1 VIWCVVVVI
10 VVIVVVIVVGVGVGF
25 DRIFIIAVD
34 GVVLMMFCCRGCQV
48 ESLAA
53 AEKVIKGKDVL
64 EGHMKSAVQEANIE
78 ISRNTESIVA
88 KDKLL
93 NDNAEYIEILEKRL
107 ERNKQATE
115 KIVGELKCS
124 ILEQDET
131 IHSLEEKC
139 LSQANESAKEIDAFR
154 TENFSISIKLQVV

>member
-1 VIWCVVVVI
+1 
-10 VVIVVVIVVGVGVGF
+10 
-25 DRIFIIAVD
+25 
-34 GVVLMMFCCRGCQV
+34 V